1 MSEMKRR
8 DFLKIAGA
16 GSAVLA
22 AIGAGVVATGKVFRA
37 DPISTDANEALAF
50 RATAGLP
57 QQPYPAYASLVFDG
71 AVDPSAG
78 TGTIRRAVYAGA
90 PEAMSTIVF
99 PGTERSY
106 DVTRV
111 TGGSEQMLVWA
122 RIRDGFTLEPGEPST
137 IRVHVDQRTG
147 EVEAPFANAQLK
159 LSGN

>member
-1 MSEMKRR
+1 MSDMNRR

-37 DPISTDANEALAF
+37 DHASTGPNEPLTF

-71 AVDPSAG
+71 SVDPSAG

-106 DVTRV
+106 EVTRV
-111 TGGSEQMLVWA
+111 TGDRDQMLVWA
-122 RIRDGFTLEPGEPST
+122 RIGDGFTLEPGEPST
-137 IRVHVDQRTG
+137 IHVRVDQRTG
-147 EVEAPFANAQLK
+147 DVEAPFSNAQLT

>member
-1 MSEMKRR
+1 MSDMNRR

-37 DPISTDANEALAF
+37 DPASSGPNEPLTF

-71 AVDPSAG
+71 SVDPSAG

-106 DVTRV
+106 
-111 TGGSEQMLVWA
+111 
-122 RIRDGFTLEPGEPST
+122 
-137 IRVHVDQRTG
+137 
-147 EVEAPFANAQLK
+147 
-159 LSGN
+159 